1 MAKSQAEASLSG
13 AKKAKESKSKDRAV
27 LVGRIKKVVKK
38 SRRKLSEEKFEKEL
52 QRTITFLEQL
62 QAKLGEPRDGH
73 AATLIAPDGFVAAT
87 DAPRAGKKD
96 KKSKK
101 KDAPLTVTPAPVE
114 AALPGDERAPIAAD
128 ADHR

>member
-1 MAKSQAEASLSG
+1 MAKSQTEASPNG
-13 AKKAKESKSKDRAV
+13 DKKSKESKSKDRTV
-27 LVGRIKKVVKK
+27 LVGRVKKVVKK

-73 AATLIAPDGFVAAT
+73 AATVIAPGELDDAAN
-87 DAPRAGKKD
+87 ALRAGKKD

-101 KDAPLTVTPAPVE
+101 KDAPLTAPPAPAPVE
-114 AALPGDERAPIAAD
+114 VVAPGD
-128 ADHR
+128 